1 METTRI
7 RMQRAI
13 GDTTIATTTESSSSE
28 KEGND
33 FITAG
38 TICAMILSLFIT
50 VFVAYRCVKAK
61 RGCCKYS
68 RVARKFARK
77 IE

>member
-7 RMQRAI
+7 RMQRSI
-13 GDTTIATTTESSSSE
+13 GDTTIATTTKSSTSE
-28 KEGND
+28 KEEND

-38 TICAMILSLFIT
+38 TICAMILSVFIT
-50 VFVAYRCVKAK
+50 VFIAYRCVKAK

-68 RVARKFARK
+68 RIARKFARK